1 MKWYNSGGYDNQNKV
16 YFLVKQ
22 PKRMLFLKLDA
33 YYKFVIKGGVYVM
46 FLNSKLISIEGYL
59 YEKES
64 FRRWEMFI
72 DGFTIR
78 LLIFF

>member
-1 MKWYNSGGYDNQNKV
+1 
-16 YFLVKQ
+16 
-22 PKRMLFLKLDA
+22 
-33 YYKFVIKGGVYVM
+33 M

-78 LLIFF
+78 LLIFLRFRHFFDSDLNN